1 MAGKKAFFWGLA
13 AGLGVGSVLT
23 FLFSPTNGKH
33 ARDIVSYRFS
43 HVWTRIRGLWE
54 NKELFSN
61 EARKQGEDH
70 VDFVNREAQRLH
82 LEMDKKMEGI
92 HKQIRSNKNKDK

>member
-1 MAGKKAFFWGLA
+1 MAAKKAFFWGLV
-13 AGLGVGSVLT
+13 AGMGAGAVLT

-33 ARDIVSYRFS
+33 TRDIVSYRFS
-43 HVWTRIRGLWE
+43 NVWAKIRGLWE

-70 VDFVNREAQRLH
+70 VDFINREAQRLQ
-82 LEMDKKMEGI
+82 MKMEGI
-92 HKQIRSNKNKDK
+92 HQQIRSKKTKDK